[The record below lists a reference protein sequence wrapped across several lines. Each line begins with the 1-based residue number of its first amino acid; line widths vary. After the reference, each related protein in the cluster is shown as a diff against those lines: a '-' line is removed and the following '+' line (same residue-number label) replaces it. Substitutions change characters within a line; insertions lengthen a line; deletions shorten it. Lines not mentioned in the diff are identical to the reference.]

1 LSRFGFDGSCN
12 EWGMAKHEASSLPNI
27 DTLTIRSIGVD
38 ADADVR
44 SVQKELERPGSVR
57 GRAGERIR
65 AALVRRGLRE
75 SSLREA
81 S

>member
-1 LSRFGFDGSCN
+1 
-12 EWGMAKHEASSLPNI
+12 MAKHEASSLPNI